1 MPDLRLGSLDGWALD
16 LSVTHLNHASF
27 GGITSHISERRAQIV
42 RDMESS
48 PVGFFA
54 GIQAP
59 LSAAFEAV
67 ADDLHVTRESLVCT
81 FNASAA
87 ASVVYSS
94 LPLEAGSEVLV
105 TSHGYGAITMGARR
119 WAQRYGASLVEVQLP
134 IGISDDDLVAS
145 VLARVS
151 SRTAWAIIDQ
161 ITSATARLFPVDRLV
176 AELHERGVRVIVDGA
191 HGPGIIDSPAAGDI
205 WFGNLHKW
213 ACAPVSC
220 AALVVPDPQLRNQLW
235 PLIDSW
241 NAPERYP
248 LRFAY
253 QGTIDYSSW
262 LVASEA
268 YRQLDAQLGW
278 SEIRTYV
285 SHLIEEGATIVAEAF
300 GQTDRPA
307 FDAHLTPSTSA
318 ATALSVTAQGA
329 DAHTPHPDTLGI
341 TWSPSMRLVQ
351 LPEGLGATREIA
363 DSYRVPLFEQTGIE
377 AAFTSLDGTGYVRL
391 SAHAYNNLADFDR
404 FAARAVPWLL
414 QYLR

>member
-16 LSVTHLNHASF
+16 PSVVHLNHASF

-42 RDMESS
+42 REMEAN

-59 LSAAFEAV
+59 LTAAFEAL
-67 ADDLHVTRESLVCT
+67 ADDLGVARESLVCT

-94 LPLEAGSEVLV
+94 LPLEPGTEVLV

-119 WAQRYGASLVEVQLP
+119 WAQRYGASVVEVDLP
-134 IGISDDDLVAS
+134 IDISDDDLVTE
-145 VLARVS
+145 VLTRVNAHTS
-151 SRTAWAIIDQ
+151 WAIIDQ
-161 ITSATARLFPVDRLV
+161 ITSATARLFPVDLLV
-176 AELHERGVRVIVDGA
+176 AGLHARGVKVIVDGA
-191 HGPGIIDSPAAGDI
+191 HGPGIIDHPAAGDI

-220 AALVVPDPQLRNQLW
+220 AALVVPDPLLRDQLW

-268 YRQLDAQLGW
+268 YRQLDAELGW
-278 SEIRTYV
+278 DAIRACV
-285 SHLIEEGATIVAEAF
+285 SDLIEEGATIVAEAF
-300 GQTDRPA
+300 GQTNDPVA
-307 FDAHLTPSTSA
+307 P
-318 ATALSVTAQGA
+318 
-329 DAHTPHPDTLGI
+329 GI

-351 LPEGLGATREIA
+351 LPAGLGATREIA
-363 DSYRVPLFEQTGIE
+363 DSYRVLLFEQTGIE
-377 AAFTSLDGTGYVRL
+377 AAFTSLNGTGYVRL
-391 SAHAYNNLADFDR
+391 SAHAYNNTTDFER
-404 FAARAVPWLL
+404 FAARAVPWLKSWPHTSH
-414 QYLR
+414 YLS